1 MADHNTCPVLTPDSV
16 RAAYSLISPYI
27 HRTPVLRSKT
37 LDRIASTPQEESAF
51 KGTAFEGQKP
61 ATPIFR
67 LYFKCENFQKI
78 GAFKARGAFHALL
91 RLCSELGID
100 EVRKRGVTTHSSG
113 KQDNLLAWD
122 KSNNSEGNH
131 AQALALAAFTL
142 NIPAH
147 IVMPSISTKSKI
159 AGTRAYNARVI
170 FSGSTEPERV
180 AIVGEVIKE
189 TGAILVPPYD
199 HPDII
204 LGQGTVGLELQTQVE
219 DLLKDSDTENN
230 PKGDSVLNAVIT
242 PLGGGGLLA
251 GTATYFSTKPST
263 NVFGA
268 EPSFEGGDDGRR
280 GLAYG
285 SRIPTVSTLT
295 IADGLRTPVGE
306 INWTLGG
313 IFAVT
318 EQQIKDAMKLLLERL
333 KVFIEPSAAVP
344 FAVILFDEDFRRIV
358 MKEGGKGG
366 WDVGVVLSGG
376 NTTVEAVCRLY
387 KES

>member
-1 MADHNTCPVLTPDSV
+1 MTDHKACPVPTPDSV
-16 RAAYSLISPYI
+16 RAAYSLIIPYI
-27 HRTPVLRSKT
+27 HRTPVLRSET

-100 EVRKRGVTTHSSG
+100 EVRKCGVTTHSS
-113 KQDNLLAWD
+113 
-122 KSNNSEGNH
+122 GNH

-180 AIVGEVIKE
+180 AIVEEVIKE

-204 LGQGTVGLELQTQVE
+204 SGQGTAGLELQMQVE

-230 PKGDSVLNAVIT
+230 PKNDSVLNAVIT

-251 GTATYFSTKPST
+251 GTATYFSTKLST
-263 NVFGA
+263 YVFGA

-295 IADGLRTPVGE
+295 IADGLRTPIGE
-306 INWTLGG
+306 INWTVISDQNKVRG

-318 EQQIKDAMKLLLERL
+318 EQQIKDAMKLILESL

-344 FAVILFDEDFRRIV
+344 FAVILFDEEFRRIV
-358 MKEGGKGG
+358 MKEGGKVG

-387 KES
+387 NES